1 MKFSVIFVLLMFVL
15 TLTAQAQAATHNVST
30 VSDLESTINSANSG
44 DTIIVASGDYKL
56 TQTLTISKS
65 ITLKSS
71 GAVTLDGNNTCRV
84 IKIGD
89 DTGSSPTVTIEGFTI
104 KNGKTEDV
112 SNGTS
117 SSTTGGGIDAY
128 TCKLTVTNC
137 RFENNY
143 AENNGGGI
151 SIFSSGSFD
160 ITNCTFINNQ
170 ANTNNGNNSNEG
182 GGGIF
187 VNDNNY
193 PLDVK
198 ITNCTFTGNT
208 SKSSNS
214 GALCVGATDA
224 SKTTVSVNYCTFA
237 TDSDK
242 MYVNSDN
249 TLNVKNSI
257 IRAVNVKDKVTS
269 ADSIINTAALTSEDV
284 TVTSGNTTITHT
296 VFRKYAQLFNA
307 IDKGS
312 DTTVTTDQLGNTVTG
327 NHDIGAVEI
336 AGSHEHSYTYSANGA
351 TITATCNGTGICT
364 LTDKKA
370 TLTINAP
377 ANLEYDGNAKS
388 ATISGS
394 IPGVNNPSI
403 VYSPSSPI
411 NAGDYTASIT
421 LGTATASVKFTI
433 TKKTATLD
441 SLDIAFDN
449 NAWAKSICQG
459 ETATA
464 NFKTTVTAAYSDGK
478 NETVSS
484 PALTLNKA
492 GTWPSWLTFSENGGN
507 ITVTANPGTD
517 AATGNATH
525 YLDVT
530 ASYGGKTA
538 TARLILTFDVQASQN
553 TIDLHFIKDP
563 ITMTAEQAGYAEKM
577 FISRVDYACDYLDS
591 NGNKASLAPNWSI
604 EDSPGWLAVN
614 EGVLV
619 ADLRKVNVEP
629 GEYAATLKATA
640 NYMGVTATATAKVKV
655 TVTGYTELEVTA
667 PDSVMVVYAG
677 FSESRLD
684 LKPLITV
691 RGLHSVRGW
700 ETVNY
705 SSREIAQSGNWPSW
719 LTIEDFVAVG
729 KAPAGTEPG
738 NYEYEYE
745 VTVNK
750 DNMFGTG
757 KCRLTVYVSDKSEL
771 EPAKITMDSDA
782 LPYAQEGTPYSAK
795 IYATG
800 DAPIKWTVD
809 SNTPLPDG
817 LTLNENTGEISGTP
831 TAKNA
836 GQIKG
841 SLIYVSN
848 PANASNPDQRYFI
861 IAVQGVPPS
870 DWKITRNPVKVS
882 KGETFEVTFRV
893 TKGRSVYYNT
903 VEYPDKTYL
912 KKVIAQNASEAG
924 EGYIKYT
931 LVWPE
936 KKEQKYKFQIKAT
949 NKYGWSN
956 KSKTVTVRSTGK
968 IASVGDDID
977 YGFITIAEDD
987 DEYEDSGTYAN
998 GYTTDNIETES
1009 GVTYFSDGG
1018 TGTGVIGGSSS
1029 YKTLA
1034 AYIASLKEED
1044 FAEVIRLE
1052 FRKGA
1057 EDSIITAED
1066 LEKFTGLTE
1075 LAVDESEKLAGINLN
1090 GNKTLQSVTV
1100 FDCPA
1105 LEKIYAESCTAL
1117 VLLGASKCPKLAD
1130 INVEGCQSLETLW
1143 LDGSAVTKLDLSGS
1157 EFANV
1162 SNIDVAGCTSLDVLK
1177 VDGCKA
1183 LSDLY
1188 APYTAVTEL
1197 NLSNNPELTGVFL
1210 NQTKVSTLDLSKNA
1224 KLKSLSLA
1232 GAENLAKLE
1241 LADGVQLEDFDIS
1254 GSKVAELNAYKGN
1267 EKIVSLDLTSNTQ
1280 LTSLDLTD
1288 CKNLKELNI
1297 SGTNISSL
1305 TLAGCSSLEIL
1316 RASNCKNLTGLSL
1329 DKDNANLMEIY
1340 LSGSGIKTL
1349 PVSGC
1354 YSLEKIK
1361 AGGCAGLTSLA
1372 LDKDNSNLKEIY
1384 LSGTGLKTLD
1394 VGACEKLT
1402 SLDVSNCADLTSL
1415 NAKGCSLKWL
1425 DVTGCAKLSELDC
1438 SENQLGWLN
1447 LDNLTALSTVN
1458 YSGQKIYGWIPD
1470 TKMKLS
1476 DYIGSNDIGRV
1487 ADILAYGANENG
1499 IETTIEDEDGN
1510 VVKADT
1516 EYYAVFKS
1524 VPEKVVY
1531 YYDTKFSGE
1540 PMDVTLTGESSPV
1553 EMGGS
1558 GGGCGLVRS
1567 EELGMRSESVLLL
1580 ALFVLAFALLKKSGI
1595 KNM

>member
-1 MKFSVIFVLLMFVL
+1 ML
-15 TLTAQAQAATHNVST
+15 TLTFQAQADTLNVSN
-30 VSDLESTINSANSG
+30 VDNFQSTINSANNG

-56 TQTLTISKS
+56 KQTLTISKS

-71 GAVTLDGNNTCRV
+71 GAVTLDGQNARRV
-84 IKIGD
+84 IAI
-89 DTGSSPTVTIEGFTI
+89 TGSTSSNLTVTIEGFTI
-104 KNGKTEDV
+104 KNGKTADNEL
-112 SNGTS
+112 
-117 SSTTGGGIDAY
+117 TGGGIEANN
-128 TCKLTVTNC
+128 CNLTVTNC
-137 RFENNY
+137 RFENNE
-143 AENNGGGI
+143 AETNGGGI
-151 SIFSSGSFD
+151 KIFSSGPSVVQ
-160 ITNCTFINNQ
+160 NCTFISNKASNN
-170 ANTNNGNNSNEG
+170 NEG

-187 VNDNNY
+187 VDGNLNIN

-208 SKSSNS
+208 SNNSNS
-214 GALCVGATDA
+214 GALCVGAA
-224 SKTTVSVNYCTFA
+224 STSAAKVTVNYCTFA

-249 TLNVKNSI
+249 TLTVKNSI
-257 IRAVNVKDKVTS
+257 IRAVTGNVTS
-269 ADSIINTAALTSEDV
+269 ADSIINTAVLTSEDV
-284 TVTSGNTTITHT
+284 FDKDNKVRHV

-336 AGSHEHSYTYSANGA
+336 AGSHEHSYTYSAYGA
-351 TITATCNGTGICT
+351 TITAACNGAGTCT

-388 ATISGS
+388 ATISDS

-441 SLDIAFDN
+441 SLNIAFDN

-478 NETVSS
+478 NETVGS
-484 PALTLNKA
+484 PTLTLNKA

-517 AATGNATH
+517 TATGNATH

-538 TARLILTFDVQASQN
+538 TARLTLTFDVQASQN

-729 KAPAGTEPG
+729 KAPAGTAPG

-841 SLIYVSN
+841 FLIYVSN

-936 KKEQKYKFQIKAT
+936 KKEQKYKFGVKAT

-956 KSKTVTVRSTGK
+956 KSKTVTVLSTGK

-1009 GVTYFSDGG
+1009 GVTYFADGGSDSDGNI
-1018 TGTGVIGGSSS
+1018 TGVIGGSSS
-1029 YKTLA
+1029 YKTLEA
-1034 AYIASLKEED
+1034 FIASLGTGDLAK
-1044 FAEVIRLE
+1044 VIRLE

-1057 EDSIITAED
+1057 EVTSITAD
-1066 LEKFTGLTE
+1066 GIAKFTGLLE
-1075 LAVDESEKLAGINLN
+1075 LAIDEAESITGINLN
-1090 GNKTLQSVTV
+1090 GNTKLKTVSV

-1105 LEKIYAESCTAL
+1105 LEKIYAKGCTSLTHLEAANCL
-1117 VLLGASKCPKLAD
+1117 KLTELEL
-1130 INVEGCQSLETLW
+1130 NGCQSLESIW
-1143 LDGSAVTKLDLSGS
+1143 LNGSAVTKVDLRGS

-1162 SNIDVAGCTSLDVLK
+1162 SNIDVAGCRSLDVLN

-1197 NLSNNPELTGVFL
+1197 NLSNNPELTDVFL
-1210 NQTKVSTLDLSKNA
+1210 NATKVETLDLSNNP
-1224 KLKSLSLA
+1224 KLKSLSLV
-1232 GAENLAKLE
+1232 GAVNLTKLR
-1241 LADGVQLEDFDIS
+1241 LADGVQLENFDLTE
-1254 GSKVAELNAYKGN
+1254 SKITSLSYTGN
-1267 EKIVSLDLTSNTQ
+1267 EKI
-1280 LTSLDLTD
+1280 TSLDFSSNKSL
-1288 CKNLKELNI
+1288 KNLNLTNCTNLRVLNI
-1297 SGTNISSL
+1297 SGTAIETL
-1305 TLAGCSSLEIL
+1305 TL
-1316 RASNCKNLTGLSL
+1316 T
-1329 DKDNANLMEIY
+1329 
-1340 LSGSGIKTL
+1340 
-1349 PVSGC
+1349 GC
-1354 YSLEKIK
+1354 YSLETLK
-1361 AGGCAGLTSLA
+1361 AENCEKLSALNLDDCA
-1372 LDKDNSNLKEIY
+1372 NMKEIY
-1384 LSGTGLKTLD
+1384 LNGSGIETLD
-1394 VGACEKLT
+1394 IGACGKLEI
-1402 SLDVSNCADLTSL
+1402 LDVLVCTALTSL
-1415 NAKGCSLKWL
+1415 NAKGCSLTNL
-1425 DVTGCAKLSELDC
+1425 SLIGCKKLAELDC
-1438 SENQLGWLN
+1438 SNNSLGYLN
-1447 LDNLTALSTVN
+1447 LDDLTALSNVN
-1458 YSGQKIYGWIPD
+1458 YSGQKIYGWTPD

-1476 DYIGSNDIGRV
+1476 DYIGGNDIGRV
-1487 ADILAYGANENG
+1487 ADILAYGANEIG
-1499 IETTIEDEDGN
+1499 IETTIEDENGN
-1510 VVKADT
+1510 VYNADT
-1516 EYYAVFKS
+1516 EYYAVFEA

-1531 YYDTKFSGE
+1531 YYDTHFSGGE
-1540 PMDVTLTGESSPV
+1540 LMDVTLTGESSPS
-1553 EMGGS
+1553 EMGSS
-1558 GGGCGLVRS
+1558 GGGCVSVRS
-1567 EELGMRSESVLLL
+1567 EALRVRSVLMFLMI
-1580 ALFVLAFALLKKSGI
+1580 AIAFPKLKSK
-1595 KNM
+1595 K